1 MAASYFTHKLMT
13 SSGATYLVNTLQEA
27 AALCR
32 EAGMDIIHYA
42 PEGECHF
49 PVHLKLATRDMN
61 AYPLRSYHVVCQR
74 K

>member
-1 MAASYFTHKLMT
+1 MT
-13 SSGATYLVNTLQEA
+13 SKRSHLKLVNTLQEA

-42 PEGECHF
+42 PEGDCHF
-49 PVHLKLATRDMN
+49 AVGLKFATRDMN